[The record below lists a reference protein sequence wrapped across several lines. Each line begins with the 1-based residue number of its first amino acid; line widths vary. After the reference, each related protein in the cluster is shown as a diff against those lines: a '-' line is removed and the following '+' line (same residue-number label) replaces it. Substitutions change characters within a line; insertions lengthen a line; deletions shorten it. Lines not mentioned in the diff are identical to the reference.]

1 MPVAALKRPKKKE
14 GEEEEEEEVIVW
26 VIPVCDLDYFGMVL

>member
-1 MPVAALKRPKKKE
+1 MPVSALKRPKKKE